1 MLSTTELAK
10 NRDDDDQ
17 EQQQRHQEEEEEFL
31 RKLEVIANSVHN
43 CIGRLA
49 AFEAKLSKAF
59 ASARSLTRKFVR
71 SMAFT
76 NSSGFSSYWCLQCFV
91 LFYVNC
97 FCKTGKSIGKLGD
110 KNGILFTKLS
120 KYSYTYSSKKYITRQ
135 R

>member
-1 MLSTTELAK
+1 MFSTTELAK
-10 NRDDDDQ
+10 NRDDDQ

-71 SMAFT
+71 SMAF
-76 NSSGFSSYWCLQCFV
+76 NSSGFSYWFLQCFV
-91 LFYVNC
+91 GGSVQCLKHKCLKALCLYGRES
-97 FCKTGKSIGKLGD
+97 T
-110 KNGILFTKLS
+110 
-120 KYSYTYSSKKYITRQ
+120 
-135 R
+135 

>member
-1 MLSTTELAK
+1 MCFPQTELAK
-10 NRDDDDQ
+10 NQDDD
-17 EQQQRHQEEEEEFL
+17 QQQRHQEEEEFL

-49 AFEAKLSKAF
+49 RFEPKLSKAF
-59 ASARSLTRKFVR
+59 ASSARSLTRKFVR

-110 KNGILFTKLS
+110 KNGIFVH
-120 KYSYTYSSKKYITRQ
+120 
-135 R
+135 

>member
-1 MLSTTELAK
+1 MFSTTELAK

-71 SMAFT
+71 SMAF
-76 NSSGFSSYWCLQCFV
+76 NSSGFSYWFLLNA
-91 LFYVNC
+91 LFC
-97 FCKTGKSIGKLGD
+97 ST
-110 KNGILFTKLS
+110 
-120 KYSYTYSSKKYITRQ
+120 
-135 R
+135 

>member
-1 MLSTTELAK
+1 MFSTTELAK

-76 NSSGFSSYWCLQCFV
+76 NSSGFFFLIGVVYNV
-91 LFYVNC
+91 LFY
-97 FCKTGKSIGKLGD
+97 
-110 KNGILFTKLS
+110 FTS
-120 KYSYTYSSKKYITRQ
+120 TVSVRPKKVLES
-135 R
+135 

>member
-1 MLSTTELAK
+1 MFSTTELAK
-10 NRDDDDQ
+10 NRDDDQ

-71 SMAFT
+71 SMAF
-76 NSSGFSSYWCLQCFV
+76 NSSGFSYWFLLNALFWHLAKLFQLSKGFLMMKIV
-91 LFYVNC
+91 LFVQYGFRNVL
-97 FCKTGKSIGKLGD
+97 FC
-110 KNGILFTKLS
+110 LF
-120 KYSYTYSSKKYITRQ
+120 
-135 R
+135 